1 MRWQE
6 TRRQCWRAVGLGI
19 GAWPAAVLAASVAV
33 TPLTAPLG
41 PLGIQQFKATIN
53 GAASSAV
60 TWMVNGIPG
69 GAPMIGTISPSG
81 LYTAPADVPAALMVA
96 IEAEAQATPLD
107 HGSASARISTS
118 RATGGTSYVAPTGD
132 DAGPGTHAQPWL
144 TIQHAVDTVPAG
156 GTVLVESGT
165 YNELVTITRSGDARA
180 GFITISAAL
189 GATPIVDGTKKGIPN
204 QENGLFTL
212 VNVSFVRINGFEVRN
227 YITSQIALEPIGIYI
242 IGRGSHIE
250 ITNNRVHNIANTAK
264 SQQANALGI
273 AVYGQ
278 SVIQPLSGIVIDHN
292 EVFDLT
298 LDFSESVALS
308 GNVQGF
314 QVTNNQIH
322 DNNNIAIDMAGDE
335 HYVTPYALDHAR
347 NGYVAGNLIY
357 NISSRS
363 NPAYNSLG
371 ADGIYVDAAQSI
383 VIERNLVHN
392 CDIGIEVASE
402 HQINHQPLFGQNVF
416 VRDNI
421 VYASNL
427 AGISIGGN
435 DPHVDG
441 GTRATVIAN
450 NTFVG
455 DDTSNSREAN
465 SRSRTLPAATRS

>member
-19 GAWPAAVLAASVAV
+19 GAWPAPVFAATVAV
-33 TPLTAPLG
+33 TPLTAPLA
-41 PLGIQQFKATIN
+41 PLGIQQFKAAIN

-81 LYTAPADVPAALMVA
+81 LYSAPADVPEALMVA

-118 RATGGTSYVAPTGD
+118 RATGGTFYVATNGD
-132 DAGPGTHAQPWL
+132 DAGPGTQAQPWL

-165 YNELVTITRSGDARA
+165 YNELVTITRSGDAKA
-180 GFITISAAL
+180 GFITISAAP
-189 GATPIVDGTKKGIPN
+189 GAAPIVDGTNKGIPH

-314 QVTNNQIH
+314 QVINNQIH

-392 CDIGIEVASE
+392 CDISVEVASE
-402 HQINHQPLFGQNVF
+402 QP
-416 VRDNI
+416 D
-421 VYASNL
+421 
-427 AGISIGGN
+427 
-435 DPHVDG
+435 
-441 GTRATVIAN
+441 
-450 NTFVG
+450 
-455 DDTSNSREAN
+455 
-465 SRSRTLPAATRS
+465 